1 MDSALGLNL
10 TSDKNVTFLFSLR
23 WFFTVT
29 SIHIK
34 FTFTLGPAKLVKR
47 LVVASNVQSKG

>member
-10 TSDKNVTFLFSLR
+10 TSDKNVTFFFSLR

-34 FTFTLGPAKLVKR
+34 FTFTIGPAKLVKR